1 MEQDRLTECNIL
13 ACMNSCGIFHR
24 IWDEKGERNPGNSRE
39 RVWKMGVKAFSPSP
53 DSLCIRMMWK
63 IEKDEEKWNEFL

>member
-1 MEQDRLTECNIL
+1 MAFEMKKVKEIL
-13 ACMNSCGIFHR
+13 EILER
-24 IWDEKGERNPGNSRE
+24 EYEKWELKLFLPL
-39 RVWKMGVKAFSPSP
+39 P